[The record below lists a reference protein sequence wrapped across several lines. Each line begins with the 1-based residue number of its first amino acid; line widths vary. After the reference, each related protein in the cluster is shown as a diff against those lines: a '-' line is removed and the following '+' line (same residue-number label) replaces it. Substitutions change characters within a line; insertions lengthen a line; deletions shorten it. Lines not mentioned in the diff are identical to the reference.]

1 MLLFLCSLRVGYII
15 SLFLFVGD
23 EEETYRRSKEIV
35 HFAVSTLMQTQ
46 ASLLWSKK
54 IKSK

>member
-15 SLFLFVGD
+15 TLFLFVGD
-23 EEETYRRSKEIV
+23 EEETYRRSKDIV